1 MHRYWRDLFPDDF
14 KNLNFKRHISFLY
27 NHEAMN
33 LANDNLRELINFSDK
48 SGYNIWIVSSM
59 GQSAIDRGEYYPELI
74 LKDLKKLIF
83 EIGLEPENYKLLPAM
98 QPDYCIKCKDKDSLY
113 KLRNNFKL
121 LKDNEGQIL
130 IEERDKP
137 KGLNIHIKLRNQ
149 NI

>member
-1 MHRYWRDLFPDDF
+1 M
-14 KNLNFKRHISFLY
+14 N
-27 NHEAMN
+27 AMN

-98 QPDYCIKCKDKDSLY
+98 QPDYCIKCKDNDSLY
-113 KLRNNFKL
+113 TLRNNFKL

-130 IEERDKP
+130 IEER
-137 KGLNIHIKLRNQ
+137 
-149 NI
+149 